1 MNPAGGGGTP
11 GTAPPLPLDWPPTR
25 VWREQVAVRA
35 AELGSL
41 ATWMSSAP
49 PAGSPPGA
57 AALDAAIQGHLTTAV
72 DAAKGRSVRPA
83 ARGARVERAFTHL
96 DAAETEL
103 LRRAPDAYLLGQLPA
118 LLSYVR
124 AHLPPSHPERVHTQD
139 VAEALMRPAVPP
151 PTPPGPPAPPAPP
164 SPATPPA
171 LTPDVRESLVTA
183 FATASAAA
191 RREQHRLRSFRNIVV
206 LTMVA
211 LFILAGG
218 IAIIGAIS
226 PSTLALC
233 FAPQGLQKVVCP
245 TQENPLSDAAANTGS
260 TGTVGT
266 DVDTVV
272 ADTAEPHDIA
282 LVMLVGL
289 AGAAVTGAA
298 ALRKVRGTSSPFAVP
313 VALIT
318 LKLPTGAL
326 TAVLG
331 LLLLRGGFVPGL
343 SALDSTGQIIAWAL
357 IFGAAQQLVTG
368 VVDRQAQTVLESVG
382 PNPMTK
388 ETE

>member
-1 MNPAGGGGTP
+1 
-11 GTAPPLPLDWPPTR
+11 
-25 VWREQVAVRA
+25 
-35 AELGSL
+35 
-41 ATWMSSAP
+41 
-49 PAGSPPGA
+49 
-57 AALDAAIQGHLTTAV
+57 
-72 DAAKGRSVRPA
+72 
-83 ARGARVERAFTHL
+83 VERAFTHL

-139 VAEALMRPAVPP
+139 VAEALMRPPVPP
-151 PTPPGPPAPPAPP
+151 PAPPAPPAPP

-206 LTMVA
+206 FTMVA

-226 PSTLALC
+226 PPTLALC

-245 TQENPLSDAAANTGS
+245 TQESPLPDTTANTGS

-272 ADTAEPHDIA
+272 ADTAEPYDIA
-282 LVMLVGL
+282 LVMLLGL
-289 AGAAVTGAA
+289 AGAAVTGAT
-298 ALRKVRGTSSPFAVP
+298 ALRKVRGTSSPFSVP

>member
-1 MNPAGGGGTP
+1 
-11 GTAPPLPLDWPPTR
+11 
-25 VWREQVAVRA
+25 
-35 AELGSL
+35 
-41 ATWMSSAP
+41 
-49 PAGSPPGA
+49 
-57 AALDAAIQGHLTTAV
+57 
-72 DAAKGRSVRPA
+72 
-83 ARGARVERAFTHL
+83 
-96 DAAETEL
+96 
-103 LRRAPDAYLLGQLPA
+103 
-118 LLSYVR
+118 
-124 AHLPPSHPERVHTQD
+124 
-139 VAEALMRPAVPP
+139 
-151 PTPPGPPAPPAPP
+151 
-164 SPATPPA
+164 
-171 LTPDVRESLVTA
+171 VTA

-206 LTMVA
+206 FTMVA

-226 PSTLALC
+226 PPMLALC

-245 TQENPLSDAAANTGS
+245 TQESPLPDTAANTGS

-272 ADTAEPHDIA
+272 ADTAEPYDIA
-282 LVMLVGL
+282 LVMLLGL
-289 AGAAVTGAA
+289 AGAAVTGAM
-298 ALRKVRGTSSPFAVP
+298 ALRNVRGTSSPFSVP